1 MRNRVFPLL
10 LILCLLLCACQK
22 QPTAEGSS
30 KPHAQDSVVL
40 ENTQADAE
48 FSSGASASP
57 TESRADTA
65 VNGNSAAPASPKGQ
79 GAAQLSDSAVQDSP
93 DAEGN
98 KSNQSPAAA
107 APSPKQSTVSLIVDC
122 KNAIDY
128 GILNDP
134 NFKDTLPQ
142 NGVIFSDGNVQ
153 FTEGESVMT
162 VLKRAL
168 KAQKTVCQITSGGY
182 VVSIAGLSEK
192 DCGETSGWM
201 YRVNGELPN
210 VSCKYYKLQA
220 GDRVEFIYT
229 CRMGD
234 VGEF

>member
-1 MRNRVFPLL
+1 MHNRVLPLL

-22 QPTAEGSS
+22 QPAAEG
-30 KPHAQDSVVL
+30 
-40 ENTQADAE
+40 
-48 FSSGASASP
+48 
-57 TESRADTA
+57 
-65 VNGNSAAPASPKGQ
+65 
-79 GAAQLSDSAVQDSP
+79 LSETHIQDSAVSENNGEASAPHTDASDAPSADGVTAPEQSGNPPAIAQKADSTP
-93 DAEGN
+93 
-98 KSNQSPAAA
+98 KSDTGANGVSAPPEKQNVQPPAA
-107 APSPKQSTVSLIVDC
+107 PPKQNTISLTVDC

-128 GILNDP
+128 GILENP

-142 NGVIFSDGNVQ
+142 NGIILSDGNVQ

-168 KAQKTVCQITSGGY
+168 KAQKTVYQITSGGY
-182 VVSIAGLSEK
+182 VVSIAGLAEK
-192 DCGETSGWM
+192 DCGETSGWL

-210 VSCKYYKLQA
+210 VSCKYYTLQA

-234 VGEF
+234 VGAY

>member
-1 MRNRVFPLL
+1 MHNRVLPLL

-22 QPTAEGSS
+22 QPTAEGLSEQYAESS
-30 KPHAQDSVVL
+30 AVS
-40 ENTQADAE
+40 ENTVVSPAE
-48 FSSGASASP
+48 SASSSENGETTP
-57 TESRADTA
+57 DSNQNPPVITQAADSTPKSDTSA
-65 VNGNSAAPASPKGQ
+65 NGVTVPPENQDVQPPAAP
-79 GAAQLSDSAVQDSP
+79 
-93 DAEGN
+93 
-98 KSNQSPAAA
+98 
-107 APSPKQSTVSLIVDC
+107 PKQNTVSLTVDC

-128 GILNDP
+128 GILENP

-142 NGVIFSDGNVQ
+142 NGVIFSDANVQ
-153 FTEGESVMT
+153 FTEGESVMK

-168 KAQKTVCQITSGGY
+168 KSQKTVCQITSGGY
-182 VVSIAGLSEK
+182 VVSIAGLAEK

-210 VSCKYYKLQA
+210 VSCKYYTLQA

-234 VGEF
+234 VGAY

>member
-10 LILCLLLCACQK
+10 LILCLLLCVCQK
-22 QPTAEGSS
+22 QSTAEDSS
-30 KPHAQDSVVL
+30 KLHA
-40 ENTQADAE
+40 ENSAVSE
-48 FSSGASASP
+48 NISASSAASNVP
-57 TESRADTA
+57 STGGEPAPDA
-65 VNGNSAAPASPKGQ
+65 NGNS
-79 GAAQLSDSAVQDSP
+79 SAVSQNADNTPKSDTGASGVTAP
-93 DAEGN
+93 PENQNVQPPAET
-98 KSNQSPAAA
+98 
-107 APSPKQSTVSLIVDC
+107 PKQNTASFTVDC

-128 GILNDP
+128 GILENP
-134 NFKDTLPQ
+134 NFAGLLPQ
-142 NGVIFSDGNVQ
+142 NGIILSDGNVQ
-153 FTEGESVMT
+153 FAEGESVMT

-182 VVSIAGLSEK
+182 VKSIAGLSEK

-234 VGEF
+234 VGEY

>member
-1 MRNRVFPLL
+1 MHNRVLPLL

-22 QPTAEGSS
+22 QPTAEGLSEPLAESS
-30 KPHAQDSVVL
+30 AVS
-40 ENTQADAE
+40 ENTVVSPAE
-48 FSSGASASP
+48 SASSP
-57 TESRADTA
+57 ESGEPMPDS
-65 VNGNSAAPASPKGQ
+65 NGNPSAAKQTADSTPKSDTGANGETVSPENQDVQPPAEP
-79 GAAQLSDSAVQDSP
+79 
-93 DAEGN
+93 
-98 KSNQSPAAA
+98 
-107 APSPKQSTVSLIVDC
+107 PKQSTVSLTVDC

-128 GILNDP
+128 GILENP

-142 NGVIFSDGNVQ
+142 NGVIFSDANVQ

-168 KAQKTVCQITSGGY
+168 KAQKTAYSIPNGY
-182 VVSIAGLSEK
+182 VRSIAGLAEK

-210 VSCKYYKLQA
+210 VSCKYYTLKA

-234 VGEF
+234 VGAY

>member
-22 QPTAEGSS
+22 QPTAEGLSET
-30 KPHAQDSVVL
+30 HMQDSVVS
-40 ENTQADAE
+40 ENNGD
-48 FSSGASASP
+48 ASAPHTDASDAP
-57 TESRADTA
+57 SADGVSAPEQSENPPAIAQKADTPKADTGADRADTPPEKQ
-65 VNGNSAAPASPKGQ
+65 N
-79 GAAQLSDSAVQDSP
+79 AQP
-93 DAEGN
+93 
-98 KSNQSPAAA
+98 PAA
-107 APSPKQSTVSLIVDC
+107 SSKQSTISLTVDC

-128 GILNDP
+128 GILNDL
-134 NFKDTLPQ
+134 NFRDTLPQ
-142 NGVIFSDGNVQ
+142 NGIILSDGNVQ

-168 KAQKTVCQITSGGY
+168 KTQKTVCQITSGGY
-182 VVSIAGLSEK
+182 VKSIAGLAEK
-192 DCGETSGWM
+192 DCGETSGWV

-210 VSCKYYKLQA
+210 VSCKYYQLQA

>member
-1 MRNRVFPLL
+1 MHNRVLPLL

-22 QPTAEGSS
+22 QPAAEGLSET
-30 KPHAQDSVVL
+30 HIQDSAVS
-40 ENTQADAE
+40 ENTVASPAE
-48 FSSGASASP
+48 SASSPESGEP
-57 TESRADTA
+57 TPDSNGNPPAAKQTADSTPKSDAGADRADTLPDKQN
-65 VNGNSAAPASPKGQ
+65 VQPPAAP
-79 GAAQLSDSAVQDSP
+79 
-93 DAEGN
+93 
-98 KSNQSPAAA
+98 
-107 APSPKQSTVSLIVDC
+107 PKQNTISLTVDC

-128 GILNDP
+128 GILENP

-142 NGVIFSDGNVQ
+142 NGIILSDGNVQ

-168 KAQKTVCQITSGGY
+168 KAQKTACSIPNGY
-182 VVSIAGLSEK
+182 VRSIAGLAEK
-192 DCGETSGWM
+192 DCGETSGWL

-210 VSCKYYKLQA
+210 VSCKYYTLQA

-234 VGEF
+234 VGAY